1 VERECMDIHAFKGTI
16 PEERTELY
24 LAPFFNVTGADVC
37 LGNSSLKKPQDM
49 DFHEFQE
56 YWEKRF
62 WMSEFSHLGGGRN
75 PTRSNLVSVTEHVRN
90 NPFDYSEL
98 QQSGK
103 KLKDILT

>member
-1 VERECMDIHAFKGTI
+1 
-16 PEERTELY
+16 
-24 LAPFFNVTGADVC
+24 
-37 LGNSSLKKPQDM
+37 M

-62 WMSEFSHLGGGRN
+62 WMSEFSHLGGNRN
-75 PTRSNLVSVTEHVRN
+75 PTRSNLVSVTEHARN

-103 KLKDILT
+103 KLKDILA